1 MAMLTVTQKRAPM
14 RQQRNGHRQTPGI
27 HLTWNSMW
35 RHGHRA
41 CKVRKVYFVR
51 KSLLFLRGAHNSP
64 TSRPSYSN
72 IRGVQHR
79 SGRLVTASGSS
90 GIV

>member
-14 RQQRNGHRQTPGI
+14 RQQRNGLP
-27 HLTWNSMW
+27 WNSMW